1 MISHQQPVGNGPWAL
16 AGRGNGLAGDKVVW
30 WRETSARARAS
41 TALWS
46 LWLLVIW
53 NGNVVPNSLRDGD
66 AQGSS
71 SRKER
76 CMGIELL
83 AHLVES

>member
-1 MISHQQPVGNGPWAL
+1 M
-16 AGRGNGLAGDKVVW
+16 VW